1 MIEKDND
8 FVKKKFKLKLLHS
21 PGAIKS
27 LYFGSACNAF
37 TKHCLCE
44 KLKSWVGGWGRSD
57 NSLNKP
63 LWEPKNTKKNKQN
76 QSLSEQ
82 LNNQKEESCH

>member
-27 LYFGSACNAF
+27 LRFGLACNAF
-37 TKHCLCE
+37 TEHRLCE
-44 KLKSWVGGWGRSD
+44 KLK
-57 NSLNKP
+57 P
-63 LWEPKNTKKNKQN
+63 
-76 QSLSEQ
+76 
-82 LNNQKEESCH
+82 

>member
-21 PGAIKS
+21 TGAIKS

-44 KLKSWVGGWGRSD
+44 KLKS
-57 NSLNKP
+57 
-63 LWEPKNTKKNKQN
+63 
-76 QSLSEQ
+76 
-82 LNNQKEESCH
+82 